1 MKKIAALLAL
11 AACVIIGAGCYQQS
25 SRLVGTWIAEGDRQE
40 ETMEFF
46 SDKTGILKQQ
56 FMGSLI
62 NNSLKW
68 NVVDDGRIK
77 MDVTFPIA
85 GTTTIMARLENERL
99 TVDLNPVK
107 KGVRVYIKAK

>member
-1 MKKIAALLAL
+1 MKKIAVLLAL
-11 AACVIIGAGCYQQS
+11 AACLTVVAGCNQQS
-25 SRLVGTWIAEGDRQE
+25 ARLVGTWVVEGEKE
-40 ETMEFF
+40 EEIIEFF
-46 SDKTGILKQQ
+46 SDKTGIMKQQ

-107 KGVRVYIKAK
+107 KGMRVYIKAK